1 MQGFHKFF
9 SHTANFALAELANY
23 RISKRMTEQVAN
35 LTPAPAW
42 SKGLTEKQ
50 KSAIRREALR
60 CGKTPSELVQE
71 WILDLSAKLTQER
84 PQDAA

>member
-1 MQGFHKFF
+1 LQGFHKFF
-9 SHTANFALAELANY
+9 SQNANFALAELANC
-23 RISKRMTEQVAN
+23 RISKRMSEQVAN
-35 LTPAPAW
+35 LTPTAEW
-42 SKGLTEKQ
+42 SKGLTDKQ

-60 CGKTPSELVQE
+60 CGKTPSELVKE